1 MKKQTTKPG
10 LLLLDANVIFR
21 THELGVWEDL
31 VDRVDVIIPA
41 SVAHDEVLFTEQGDT
56 IRALDMSDLEREG
69 KVSIV
74 EASADDLALTISKFD
89 RLMAEGLDDGERE
102 ALALIDNGIVEGA
115 YFCTT
120 DGPAIV
126 ALAMLGY
133 SELGI
138 SLEKLLRDIGLQ
150 KSNLK
155 WACTDK
161 FFKEKIGEGR
171 ENLVTGTGLVS
182 E

>member
-1 MKKQTTKPG
+1 MKKRTTKPE

-21 THELGVWEDL
+21 THELGVWENL
-31 VDRVDVIIPA
+31 IERVDVIIPA
-41 SVAHDEVLFTEQGDT
+41 SIAYDEVLFTKQGDT
-56 IRALDMSDLEREG
+56 IQALDMSALARDG

-74 EASADDLALTISKFD
+74 EASVDDLASTISKFD
-89 RLMAEGLDDGERE
+89 RLMAEGLDKGERE
-102 ALALIDNGIVEGA
+102 ALALIDNGKVEGTL
-115 YFCTT
+115 FCTT

-126 ALAMLGY
+126 ALAILGY

-138 SLEKLLRDIGLQ
+138 SLERLLRDVGLQ

-161 FFKEKIGEGR
+161 FFQKKIEEGR
-171 ENLVTGTGLVS
+171 LNLVTGTGLAS